1 MATINTIHQISS
13 SVFYM
18 PQEKDIPACNENSCE
33 IIDKFLKE
41 DIDEWEIIKN
51 QYDLAFKDK
60 KRLLMIRE
68 FIEQQLKDIDSDLT
82 AININ
87 INRLDDL
94 YRKYKEKA
102 LTSKDFK

>member
-33 IIDKFLKE
+33 IIDEFLKE
-41 DIDEWEIIKN
+41 EIDEWEIIKN

-60 KRLLMIRE
+60 KKLLMIRE